1 MAGKRKRRV
10 GDGGYEFGVSR
21 RPLHAGSVV
30 RARSH
35 GGTLSA
41 MRFRKDAKLDRSQV
55 EDLRGRRV
63 GGTPM
68 ALGGG
73 GIVTLIIIIAIALLG
88 GNPLDTGG
96 GALPSTIW
104 PGQTAG
110 NGPPSS
116 TLEHCQTGQDANEHQ
131 DCRILAVVNSVQK
144 YWSTSFR
151 GYEPAR
157 TTFFTGGVSTGCGQ
171 ASSAVGPFYCPA
183 DRNVY
188 IDLGFFEQLQ
198 SQFGASGGPLAE
210 AYVLAHEYGHHIQN
224 LTGVLRRAQSR
235 DTGPQSNAVRVELQ
249 ADCYAGV
256 WVANAVRTGLIVEIT
271 RKDIQDGLSAAAAVG
286 DDRIQEKAQGSVNP
300 EAWTHGSAEQRQS
313 WFVRGIEG
321 GSANSCDT
329 FSGPRL
335 AQQVA
340 RASPRP
346 LARRD
351 QVSRRSAHRE
361 RDQRAGEARPA
372 ECRRLDVEYSLSR
385 VSGVSPS
392 EDDAERHQVR
402 DREHRGD
409 DDRDDDRSHASAAS
423 CMTAASTRNGR
434 AVKTNP

>member
-1 MAGKRKRRV
+1 M
-10 GDGGYEFGVSR
+10 
-21 RPLHAGSVV
+21 
-30 RARSH
+30 
-35 GGTLSA
+35 
-41 MRFRKDAKLDRSQV
+41 
-55 EDLRGRRV
+55 

-73 GIVTLIIIIAIALLG
+73 GIVTLIIIVAIALLG
-88 GNPLDTGG
+88 GNPIDTGG
-96 GALPSTIW
+96 GASPFDDLA
-104 PGQTAG
+104 GQTAG
-110 NGPPSS
+110 TGPPSS

-144 YWSTSFR
+144 HWSTAFR

-157 TTFFTGGVSTGCGQ
+157 TRFFTGGVSTGCGQ

-183 DRNVY
+183 DRFVY

-198 SQFGASGGPLAE
+198 SRFGASGGPLAE

-224 LTGVLRRAQSR
+224 LTGVLRKAQSQ
-235 DTGPQSNAVRVELQ
+235 DTGPQSKAVRVELQ

-321 GSANSCDT
+321 KSPNSCDT
-329 FSGPRL
+329 FSG
-335 AQQVA
+335 
-340 RASPRP
+340 
-346 LARRD
+346 
-351 QVSRRSAHRE
+351 
-361 RDQRAGEARPA
+361 
-372 ECRRLDVEYSLSR
+372 R
-385 VSGVSPS
+385 V
-392 EDDAERHQVR
+392 
-402 DREHRGD
+402 
-409 DDRDDDRSHASAAS
+409 
-423 CMTAASTRNGR
+423 
-434 AVKTNP
+434 